1 MDTRAGLNDFLI
13 GLSGAQ
19 VALFGM
25 LTEHLSRRGLIDKKK
40 LAAELKYMASAPEGP
55 DNPYQAMIFEQV
67 IGWLS
72 PVKPQAPSG
81 RAETPAKTS
90 FVPGCAGESPER
102 ASNIL
107 PLSR

>member
-1 MDTRAGLNDFLI
+1 MYTRTGLNDFLI

-25 LTEHLSRRGLIDKKK
+25 LTEHLSQRGLIDKKK
-40 LAAELKYMASAPEGP
+40 LAAELRYMASAPEGP

-72 PVKPQAPSG
+72 PIKPQGTSVLAETSAEAPSAP
-81 RAETPAKTS
+81 RS
-90 FVPGCAGESPER
+90 SDESPQR
-102 ASNIL
+102 ASNVL